1 MGHTIKNKKQKG
13 TTLLEALIATAI
25 IGIGFIAIY
34 QVTAFSVAS
43 LDRSIEKNKINFLSE
58 MAVEDMLG
66 DKVNIKNYSFSE
78 TCNHSKRSASNLS
91 DEQKNKWRDKFN
103 ATNQIKINGKEKK
116 PKCLSGDGKSAH
128 INSSGTTA
136 RFIYKSQKGKN
147 AKYLAVGIQ

>member
-1 MGHTIKNKKQKG
+1 MGETISYKTRG
-13 TTLLEALIATAI
+13 ISIIEALVCVVV

-78 TCNHSKRSASNLS
+78 TCNHSIKGASNLS
-91 DEQKNKWRDKFN
+91 DKQKNKWRDKFN
-103 ATNQIKINGKEKK
+103 AKNQIKVNGKEKN

-147 AKYLAVGIQ
+147 AKYLAVGIK

>member
-1 MGHTIKNKKQKG
+1 MKKKFKNILGLTI
-13 TTLLEALIATAI
+13 LESLVSTAI
-25 IGIGFIAIY
+25 VGIGFIAIY
-34 QVTAFSVAS
+34 QVTAFQVAS

-66 DKVNIKNYSFSE
+66 DKVNIKNYSFDE
-78 TCNHSKRSASNLS
+78 ACNHSKRSASNLS

-116 PKCLSGDGKSAH
+116 PKCVSGDGKSAH
-128 INSSGTTA
+128 INSIGTTA

-147 AKYLAVGIQ
+147 AKYLAVGIK

>member
-1 MGHTIKNKKQKG
+1 MGETIKYKTRG
-13 TTLLEALIATAI
+13 ISIIESLVCVVV

-78 TCNHSKRSASNLS
+78 TCNHSKRGVNSLS

>member
-1 MGHTIKNKKQKG
+1 MGKTISSKTKG
-13 TTLLEALIATAI
+13 ISIIEALVCVVV

-66 DKVNIKNYSFSE
+66 DKVNIKNYSFNE
-78 TCNHSKRSASNLS
+78 TCNHSKGSSNNLS
-91 DEQKNKWRDKFN
+91 DEQKNKWRNKFN
-103 ATNQIKINGKEKK
+103 ITNQIKINGKEKK

-128 INSSGTTA
+128 INSLGTTA

-147 AKYLAVGIQ
+147 AKYLAVVIK

>member
-1 MGHTIKNKKQKG
+1 MGETISYKTRG
-13 TTLLEALIATAI
+13 ISIIEALVCVVV

-78 TCNHSKRSASNLS
+78 TCNHSIKGASNLS

-116 PKCLSGDGKSAH
+116 PKCVSGDGKSAN
-128 INSSGTTA
+128 INSLGTSA

-147 AKYLAVGIQ
+147 AKYLAVGIK

>member
-1 MGHTIKNKKQKG
+1 MGETISYKTRG
-13 TTLLEALIATAI
+13 ISIIEALVCVVV

-66 DKVNIKNYSFSE
+66 DKVNIKNYSFDE
-78 TCNHSKRSASNLS
+78 ACNHSKRSTNNLS

-116 PKCLSGDGKSAH
+116 PKCVSGDGKSAH
-128 INSSGTTA
+128 INSIGTTA

-147 AKYLAVGIQ
+147 AKYLAVGIK

>member
-1 MGHTIKNKKQKG
+1 MGETIKYKTRG
-13 TTLLEALIATAI
+13 ISIIEALVCVVV

-78 TCNHSKRSASNLS
+78 TCNHSKRSVNNLS

>member
-1 MGHTIKNKKQKG
+1 MGKTISSKTKG
-13 TTLLEALIATAI
+13 ISIIEALVCVVV

-66 DKVNIKNYSFSE
+66 DKVNIKNYSFNE
-78 TCNHSKRSASNLS
+78 TCNHSKGSSYNLS
-91 DEQKNKWRDKFN
+91 DEQKNKWRNKFN
-103 ATNQIKINGKEKK
+103 ITNQIKINGKEKK

-128 INSSGTTA
+128 INSLGTTA

-147 AKYLAVGIQ
+147 AKYLAVGIK

>member
-1 MGHTIKNKKQKG
+1 MGKTISSKTKG
-13 TTLLEALIATAI
+13 ISIIEALVCVVV

-66 DKVNIKNYSFSE
+66 DKVNIKNYSFNE
-78 TCNHSKRSASNLS
+78 TCNHSEGSSNNLS
-91 DEQKNKWRDKFN
+91 DEQKNKWRNKFN
-103 ATNQIKINGKEKK
+103 ITNQIKINGKEKK

-128 INSSGTTA
+128 INSLGTTA

-147 AKYLAVGIQ
+147 AKHLAVGIK

>member
-1 MGHTIKNKKQKG
+1 MGETISYKTRG
-13 TTLLEALIATAI
+13 ISIIEALVCVVV

-78 TCNHSKRSASNLS
+78 ACNHSQRSANNLS

-128 INSSGTTA
+128 INSLGTTA

-147 AKYLAVGIQ
+147 AKYLAVGIK